1 MHRRS
6 VAAIASSTIWLAA
19 TEASCARTLWATA
32 FWTLGSGGMASFPLR
47 PRKNG
52 GRLVGFADQDVER
65 RNSVVPFNQGRYRS
79 EARDRLAVERPDSRI
94 DGGAVII
101 DANADPFPQR
111 SEGVAGEMDLADCGG
126 RQRGQIVRRV
136 PAVVRRAHEDVVD
149 IAQDATAAAL
159 GDGGE
164 ELPFEDDRM
173 AGAQI
178 TRRVLDENAAL
189 QMVLKTL
196 DIPADDVERLL
207 GERKRQQV
215 AEG

>member
-111 SEGVAGEMDLADCGG
+111 SEGVAGEMDLDDYCS
-126 RQRGQIVRRV
+126 RQRGLVGVTIYACSRR
-136 PAVVRRAHEDVVD
+136 HH
-149 IAQDATAAAL
+149 
-159 GDGGE
+159 
-164 ELPFEDDRM
+164 
-173 AGAQI
+173 
-178 TRRVLDENAAL
+178 
-189 QMVLKTL
+189 
-196 DIPADDVERLL
+196 VEI
-207 GERKRQQV
+207 GV
-215 AEG
+215 IS